1 MPLYINGRAQ
11 PDISVGA
18 PGEANTGAN
27 VGVGTGLLFR
37 NKLGVVL
44 NFRSLL
50 AGLGMSIATV
60 GDEITISST
69 ATAKDPMLGWGN
81 SGVSGTTTTRY
92 LTPFFDD
99 SLAKTSPTQFRV
111 TRAGTIR
118 KLRIRHNS
126 PAGNGNN
133 IVYTLRVEGVA
144 TALSVT
150 MASTD
155 TDGSDLVNSVAVNA
169 GDRLDIEVTK
179 GASVGI
185 SPSDITAVVEFA

>member
-1 MPLYINGRAQ
+1 MAIYINGRSQ

-27 VGVGTGLLFR
+27 VGVGLGLLFR

-44 NFRSLL
+44 NFRTIL
-50 AGLGMSIATV
+50 AGLGIGVATV

-69 ATAKDPMLGWGN
+69 TATAPMLAWGN
-81 SGVSGTTTTRY
+81 SGVSATTTTRY
-92 LTPFFDD
+92 LTPWYDD
-99 SLAKTSPTQFRV
+99 SLAKTSAVQFRV

-118 KLRIRHNS
+118 KLRVRHNS
-126 PAGNGNN
+126 PAGNGNA

-144 TALSVT
+144 TALSVS

-155 TDGSDLVNSVAVNA
+155 ADGSDLVNSVAVND
-169 GDRLDIEVTK
+169 GDRIDIEVTK
-179 GASVGI
+179 AASTGA
-185 SPSDITAVVEFA
+185 SPSDILAVVEFA